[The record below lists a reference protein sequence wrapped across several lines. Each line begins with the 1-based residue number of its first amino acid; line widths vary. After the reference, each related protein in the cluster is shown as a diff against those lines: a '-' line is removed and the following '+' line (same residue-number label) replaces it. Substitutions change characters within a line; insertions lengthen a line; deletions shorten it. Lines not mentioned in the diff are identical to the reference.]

1 MVRYCIICVPVH
13 GGALFKVFRD
23 FSGFTLYCR
32 RIYYIVLLRVRCVRG
47 DVYTREIFKLLMD
60 LYEMC
65 SVWPEEMYLIYVLYT

>member
-1 MVRYCIICVPVH
+1 MGEPCSRFFGTFPDLRCIV
-13 GGALFKVFRD
+13 GG
-23 FSGFTLYCR
+23 
-32 RIYYIVLLRVRCVRG
+32 YIVLLRVRCVRG